1 MNFLRA
7 VWFQDCS
14 IAFYPIF
21 KHTPGFFT
29 FLQKIKSMY
38 INYTIYIKLFYF
50 SQPQVV
56 FWHFQ
61 KSEMTILPKPS
72 VVIRT
77 AGSNLI
83 FPTAVDLECTHM
95 DLSVLVFSRPQIRT
109 SPCRPPAT
117 ILCRSK
123 STHQTS
129 PSCPDFFQKKK
140 MFFVCSQ
147 KKIFFSSNHMTFL
160 YGVGRYINCL
170 YCNFIYS
177 IHNVV

>member
-1 MNFLRA
+1 
-7 VWFQDCS
+7 
-14 IAFYPIF
+14 
-21 KHTPGFFT
+21 
-29 FLQKIKSMY
+29 
-38 INYTIYIKLFYF
+38 
-50 SQPQVV
+50 
-56 FWHFQ
+56 
-61 KSEMTILPKPS
+61 MTILPKPS

-129 PSCPDFFQKKK
+129 PSCPDFYFRKKCFCMFSKKK
-140 MFFVCSQ
+140 NFFRQITRHFCMAWEDIQ
-147 KKIFFSSNHMTFL
+147 TIK
-160 YGVGRYINCL
+160 

-177 IHNVV
+177 IHNVTLSEVNDLLGTYSTYI

>member
-1 MNFLRA
+1 
-7 VWFQDCS
+7 
-14 IAFYPIF
+14 
-21 KHTPGFFT
+21 
-29 FLQKIKSMY
+29 
-38 INYTIYIKLFYF
+38 
-50 SQPQVV
+50 
-56 FWHFQ
+56 
-61 KSEMTILPKPS
+61 MTILPKPS

-129 PSCPDFFQKKK
+129 PSCPDFFQKK
-140 MFFVCSQ
+140 MFLYVL
-147 KKIFFSSNHMTFL
+147 KKKNFFFRQITSFSSKL
-160 YGVGRYINCL
+160 
-170 YCNFIYS
+170 S
-177 IHNVV
+177 